1 MGPRNPPD
9 TSQDKFRAWAKAK
22 AACENN
28 PLDTADDKHRALAKR
43 AYEKFTERSHEP
55 PSSSAGAKRS
65 RRSTELPSPTPSPAR
80 DPREDEW
87 YRRRNRD
94 VDEYRTRVAE
104 QRDSVPIG
112 ERIRKRIREA
122 DKDTRKQQD
131 AGEEQDTADPRKVLV
146 AKPKQKAMFVARA
159 PRLPIGLLPP
169 KEEPKD
175 DEPKDDEDVQ
185 VVEEEEAE
193 EVPVAPWKKPR
204 RNTLCAEPPEG
215 YGVWRD
221 WNDPDALYEE
231 RRIAEWHWM
240 KNSDRGPNPSA
251 PNCPR
256 VWNGIPWNSELG
268 CWQFRSRSELPEEYT
283 RIENWWEPEGL
294 EWEAELAKKYMIP
307 WKLRGPPTGPT
318 ATSPKYWRGMAW
330 RKGTQKWMSRAG
342 KWTWNEW

>member
-1 MGPRNPPD
+1 M
-9 TSQDKFRAWAKAK
+9 
-22 AACENN
+22 
-28 PLDTADDKHRALAKR
+28 
-43 AYEKFTERSHEP
+43 
-55 PSSSAGAKRS
+55 
-65 RRSTELPSPTPSPAR
+65 PSPTPSPAR

-94 VDEYRTRVAE
+94 VDEYRERVAE

-193 EVPVAPWKKPR
+193 EVPVAPWKNHGGTPCARSPPKVTACGEIGT
-204 RNTLCAEPPEG
+204 TLTHC
-215 YGVWRD
+215 
-221 WNDPDALYEE
+221 
-231 RRIAEWHWM
+231 I
-240 KNSDRGPNPSA
+240 KNGASQS
-251 PNCPR
+251 
-256 VWNGIPWNSELG
+256 S
-268 CWQFRSRSELPEEYT
+268 
-283 RIENWWEPEGL
+283 
-294 EWEAELAKKYMIP
+294 
-307 WKLRGPPTGPT
+307 TG
-318 ATSPKYWRGMAW
+318 
-330 RKGTQKWMSRAG
+330 
-342 KWTWNEW
+342 